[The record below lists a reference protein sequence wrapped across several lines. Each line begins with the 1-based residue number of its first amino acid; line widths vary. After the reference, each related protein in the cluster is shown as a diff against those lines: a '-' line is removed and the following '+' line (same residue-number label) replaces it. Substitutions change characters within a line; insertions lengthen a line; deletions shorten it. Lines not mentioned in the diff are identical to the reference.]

1 MAAADDAVFRDNQ
14 EERRYELVSGDELL
28 GEIRYR
34 EEPGVVVLVHTQ
46 VAPQAEGQ
54 GVGSRLVAAA
64 LDDIRSRGL
73 HVVPTCPFVKAY
85 LERHPEQRDLVA
97 GEREASR

>member
-1 MAAADDAVFRDNQ
+1 MAAAHDVFRDNQ
-14 EERRYELVSGDELL
+14 EGRRYELVNGDELL

-34 EEPGVVVLVHTQ
+34 TEPGVIVLVHTQ

-64 LDDIRSRGL
+64 LENIRSRGL
-73 HVVPTCPFVKAY
+73 RLVPTCRFVKAY
-85 LERHPEQRDLVA
+85 LERHPEQLDLVA
-97 GEREASR
+97 DERQASL